1 MRLPRSGGHFWNAR
15 IEGADV
21 NIYWFDVEV
30 GPVSEDH
37 IESLGDVLSSA
48 NGNDASVQADDRGGK
63 IMFSREA
70 EDAIH
75 AVTSAIRDVEA
86 AGMTVTGIAEDRV
99 TAAEI
104 ADRAQVTP
112 ASVRYWISGQ
122 RGPGSFPPPT
132 VQRQRASLFSW
143 AEVAAWLAWA
153 KLGGMDHVAAETAR
167 ACVIIDA
174 AVTVRNALR
183 ELPRHDRPLVRELVA

>member
-1 MRLPRSGGHFWNAR
+1 V
-15 IEGADV
+15 EV
-21 NIYWFDVEV
+21 NVYWFDVEV
-30 GPVSEDH
+30 AGPVTEDD
-37 IESLGDVLSSA
+37 IESLGDILSA
-48 NGNDASVQADDRGGK
+48 GEGIDASVQADDRGGRV
-63 IMFSREA
+63 MFSREA

-99 TAAEI
+99 TVAEI
-104 ADRAQVTP
+104 ADRAKVTS

-122 RGPGSFPPPT
+122 RGPGSFPLPT
-132 VQRQRASLFSW
+132 VRRQRASLFSW
-143 AEVAAWLAWA
+143 AEVAAWLAWS
-153 KLGGMDHVAAETAR
+153 KLGEVNHIAAETAR

-174 AVTVRNALR
+174 AVTVRNGLR